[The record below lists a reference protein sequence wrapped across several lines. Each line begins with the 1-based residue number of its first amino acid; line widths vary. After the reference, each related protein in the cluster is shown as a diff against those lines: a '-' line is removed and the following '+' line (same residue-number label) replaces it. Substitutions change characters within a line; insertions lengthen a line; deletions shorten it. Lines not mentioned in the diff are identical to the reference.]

1 MVQAEGALSGPLVI
15 CDNLVKIYQIDEI
28 EVVALQGLD
37 LEIGRGEMMAIIGAS
52 GSGKSSLLNI
62 IGGLDRP
69 SAGQISVDGRNLL
82 KAPERELEDYRL
94 RDVGFVWQQSARNLI
109 PYLTAQENVE
119 LPMIAAGG
127 HVAQPRERARELLDA
142 VGLLS
147 HSHHRLSQ
155 LSGGQQQRIAI
166 AVALANQ
173 PQILLAD
180 EPTGEVDSV
189 TAQQIWQLFRELNR
203 RYNLTSIIVSHDRDI
218 ARVVDRVIGIRDGK
232 ISTEMVRQAGGD
244 VVEEGLFEMHEYGE
258 TDAAV
263 GDLPPVVAEA
273 DVIAQ
278 LEERVVLDSVGRL
291 QMPREYLEN
300 KGIGRRAVVQLV
312 EDGILVRPTQER
324 FAPVGDPG
332 AADGDEGGP
341 EGAQAG
347 PAAMDQDPTPERGAG
362 WWRRLWSRSEPADA
376 DEPLSEQ
383 AANPWAG
390 GFATGAAGDADGDS
404 SAAGERETLQWDY
417 GSDSAGDGWEAS
429 APSSNGGAASASR
442 QLAISEFESGPLV
455 EVSEL
460 QRIYEVGDQSV
471 HALRGINIVIPR
483 RSFTLFRGRSGSGKT
498 TLLNLIGSLDTPS
511 AGRVSLFG
519 QDIGQL
525 SADECAQL
533 RQLYIGFVFQAFS
546 LIPTLSA
553 QENVE
558 MTLRLLGI
566 SAGERRQRAAYC
578 LSLVGLSRWADHR
591 PFEMSGGQQQRLSIA
606 RALAHG
612 PAMLIADEPTSDLDS
627 ETGRQILELFARLV
641 EEEGITALV
650 ASHDPASDDFATE
663 VYELQDGRIAGR
675 SRPG

>member
-1 MVQAEGALSGPLVI
+1 MVQVEGASGGPLVV

-69 SAGQISVDGRNLL
+69 SAGQIAVDGRNLL

-127 HVAQPRERARELLDA
+127 GVALPGERARELLDA

-147 HSHHRLSQ
+147 HSQHRLGQ
-155 LSGGQQQRIAI
+155 LSGGQQQRVAI

-189 TAQQIWQLFRELNR
+189 TAQQIWQLFRELNL

-232 ISTEMVRQAGGD
+232 ISTEIVRQAGGE
-244 VVEEGLFEMHEYGE
+244 VVEEGLFEVRELGE
-258 TDAAV
+258 AEAAA
-263 GDLPPVVAEA
+263 GDPPPAVAED
-273 DVIAQ
+273 DVFSL

-300 KGIGRRAVVQLV
+300 RGIGRRAVVQLV
-312 EDGILVRPTQER
+312 EDGILVRPTREGS
-324 FAPVGDPG
+324 AAAGDS
-332 AADGDEGGP
+332 AAAGGEGSTS
-341 EGAQAG
+341 ESAHEG
-347 PAAMDQDPTPERGAG
+347 PAAMDQDPTPEQGAG
-362 WWRRLWSRSEPADA
+362 WWRRLWRRSVPADA
-376 DEPLSEQ
+376 DESLSEQ
-383 AANPWAG
+383 SVNPWARG
-390 GFATGAAGDADGDS
+390 IAAGGADDGDES
-404 SAAGERETLQWDY
+404 SEAADSRETLQWDY
-417 GSDSAGDGWEAS
+417 GSDSGGDGLEAL
-429 APSSNGGAASASR
+429 APASNGDTAPASR
-442 QLAISEFESGPLV
+442 QLAISEFDSGPLV
-455 EVSEL
+455 EVREL
-460 QRIYEVGDQSV
+460 QRIYQVGDQSV
-471 HALRGINIVIPR
+471 HALRGIDIVIPR

-511 AGRVSLFG
+511 AGSVSLFG

-525 SADECAQL
+525 SADESAQL

-566 SAGERRQRAAYC
+566 AAAERLQRAAYC

-663 VYELQDGRIAGR
+663 VYELQDGLIAGQS
-675 SRPG
+675 SRG